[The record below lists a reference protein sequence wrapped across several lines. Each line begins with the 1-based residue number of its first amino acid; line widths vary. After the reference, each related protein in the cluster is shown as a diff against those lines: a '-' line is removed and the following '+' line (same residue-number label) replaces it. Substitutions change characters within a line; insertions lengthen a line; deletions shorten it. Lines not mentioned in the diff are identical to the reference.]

1 MSKISNEE
9 KSKLD
14 TKFGPN
20 TYYFSTHDF
29 ELAYNVLD
37 IQPNQVYKTDEK
49 GIYHLLKSIID
60 YPDDYIE
67 YFDKGHLI
75 NLDIDTD
82 LKKIVEIN
90 KENLL
95 NTGFDYPEDFPLPKT
110 EPKEETK
117 ESPLEDLKNLI
128 TEPITLASHN
138 GSKVLADHHEEKK
151 WR

>member
-1 MSKISNEE
+1 MSEISNEE

-95 NTGFDYPEDFPLPKT
+95 NNGFYYQEDFKLPKT
-110 EPKEETK
+110 ETKEETK

-128 TEPITLASHN
+128 TEPISLATHN

-151 WR
+151 

>member
-1 MSKISNEE
+1 MSEISNEE

-82 LKKIVEIN
+82 LKKIVEIAQ
-90 KENLL
+90 EHLL
-95 NTGFDYPEDFPLPKT
+95 STGFDDPETWSPPKDKPKVE
-110 EPKEETK
+110 EPEMLTK
-117 ESPLEDLKNLI
+117 FYNDSN
-128 TEPITLASHN
+128 PISLARHN
-138 GSKVLADHHEEKK
+138 GSETTTKHYTEEK
-151 WR
+151 